1 VHVETWDSAFVRAR
15 RADVH
20 PVLRAVGSYGGW
32 WPGLR
37 VAARPE
43 GALLR
48 HDPPGFRG
56 GAHRVDVVVA
66 KDRTDLG
73 VDFTL
78 GLDIVGKAEW
88 YYLDEVDGTV
98 VHYLLR
104 GEVADRG
111 GRRLVAAHRAS
122 VRAAL
127 DVLKDRLEGARVPG
141 SEPDPGLLADQ
152 REAMAAF
159 RAGVEAFAA
168 KRAAADHAAEHA
180 AEKRDA

>member
-1 VHVETWDSAFVRAR
+1 MHVETWDSVFVRAR

-20 PVLRAVGSYGGW
+20 PVLRAVGSYPSW

-37 VAARPE
+37 AAARPT
-43 GALLR
+43 GAVLR
-48 HDPPGFRG
+48 HDPPGLRG
-56 GAHRVDVVVA
+56 GAHTVDVTVV

-73 VDFTL
+73 VDFAF
-78 GLDIVGKAEW
+78 GGDIVGKAEW

-111 GRRLVAAHRAS
+111 GRRLLAAHRAS

-141 SEPDPGLLADQ
+141 SEPDPALLTDQ

-159 RAGVEAFAA
+159 QAGVEAFAA
-168 KRAAADHAAEHA
+168 KQAAA
-180 AEKRDA
+180 KRDA